1 MSRFSLCSRGFS
13 REYLSL
19 YRGFKSILTFLRVLL
34 SQRNA
39 KVPRYPHWQTEKK
52 LTKCI
57 VVATAAMLIVIWR
70 KTTKNI
76 VLKQK
81 VYFNFSLKKLPRD
94 LGFLGWRKIG
104 ATNSCNYMHV
114 NRRVSRMLRA
124 HQFSK
129 GLAGSTQSNTV

>member
-1 MSRFSLCSRGFS
+1 M
-13 REYLSL
+13 
-19 YRGFKSILTFLRVLL
+19 KSILTFLRVLL

-81 VYFNFSLKKLPRD
+81 VYLNFRLKKITQRFGIFRVKENRCYKFLQLHACIIGEFPGYCARINFQRD
-94 LGFLGWRKIG
+94 SRAPLKVNIQFKVNKVKIQFLD
-104 ATNSCNYMHV
+104 V
-114 NRRVSRMLRA
+114 
-124 HQFSK
+124 
-129 GLAGSTQSNTV
+129 